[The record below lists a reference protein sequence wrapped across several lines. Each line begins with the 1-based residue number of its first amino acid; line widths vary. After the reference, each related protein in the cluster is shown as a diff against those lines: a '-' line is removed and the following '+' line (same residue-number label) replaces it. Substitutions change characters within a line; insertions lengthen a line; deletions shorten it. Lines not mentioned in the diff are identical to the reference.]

1 VKYQKSEMPV
11 HSAVVGAPARVSHE
25 PQPDAWL
32 QEHGPVFAL
41 ALLATWI
48 WIIALTI
55 WRHRPRRQKLLPR
68 KIKRGPMPFGGYDAD
83 PGSRHHWNN

>member
-32 QEHGPVFAL
+32 HGHGPVLAL
-41 ALLATWI
+41 ALLATWL

-55 WRHRPRRQKLLPR
+55 WRKRPRRRPLLPT
-68 KIKRGPMPFGGYDAD
+68 KIKRGPRPFGGYDAD
-83 PGSRHHWNN
+83 PGSRQHWNN

>member
-25 PQPDAWL
+25 QQPDAWL
-32 QEHGPVFAL
+32 HEHGPVFAL
-41 ALLATWI
+41 ALVATWL
-48 WIIALTI
+48 WILLMAVL
-55 WRHRPRRQKLLPR
+55 RHRPRRRPLRPR
-68 KIKRGPMPFGGYDAD
+68 KIKRGPVPFGGYDAD